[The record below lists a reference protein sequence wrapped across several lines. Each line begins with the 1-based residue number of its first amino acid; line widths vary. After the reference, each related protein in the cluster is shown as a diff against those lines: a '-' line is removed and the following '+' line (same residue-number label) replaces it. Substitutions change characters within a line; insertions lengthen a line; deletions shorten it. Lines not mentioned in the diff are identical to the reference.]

1 VTECFVHCC
10 EEGNFRALKDRPP
23 VVSTDSKD

>member
-10 EEGNFRALKDRPP
+10 EQGNFRPLKEKA
-23 VVSTDSKD
+23 SELIK